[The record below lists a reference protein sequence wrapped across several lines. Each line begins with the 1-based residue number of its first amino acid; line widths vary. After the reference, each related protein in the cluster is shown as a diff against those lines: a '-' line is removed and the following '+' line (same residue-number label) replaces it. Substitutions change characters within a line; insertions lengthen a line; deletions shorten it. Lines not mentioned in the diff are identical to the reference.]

1 MHSTLRILFVFA
13 LATWSLVCCCQASV
27 LLNAACSGQT
37 PRLTDIKQPSATDS
51 CCRGCVQGQA
61 ADNLSAPAPE
71 RDDVPSSESC
81 ASCAQCLGL
90 AEACRST
97 AAPKTILS
105 IAPPLHTIQLACL
118 SLCSRVLC
126 VWPHLAFD
134 TQRLYTASSF
144 MRSNRDAQRWHCA
157 LLL

>member
-1 MHSTLRILFVFA
+1 MHSTLRILFAFS
-13 LATWSLVCCCQASV
+13 LAAWSLVCCCQASV
-27 LLNAACSGQT
+27 FFNAACSGLT
-37 PRLTDIKQPSATDS
+37 PRLSIIDQSPAADS
-51 CCRGCVQGQA
+51 CCRRCVQGRA
-61 ADNLSAPAPE
+61 AENPSAPAPT
-71 RDDVPSSESC
+71 RDDVPNSESC
-81 ASCAQCLGL
+81 VSCAQCLGL

-97 AAPKTILS
+97 AAPEPILS
-105 IAPPLHTIQLACL
+105 TASPLHTLRLACL